1 MPTLHQSKPAVGMHV
16 PALEELLAERH
27 SCRAFLPE
35 PVPRSLIR
43 RIFTMAQRT
52 ASWCNAQPWH
62 ATLASERAI
71 ERLRALLLRRFD
83 ERDPGRSDFDFP
95 SAYSGAYLQRRRECG
110 FQLYQSVGVERH
122 DKDAARRQSRENF
135 QFFGAPHVAIM
146 TTDAQLGVYGAVD
159 VGGYVQVLMLAMQAH
174 GVSAICQAAPAVY
187 SSDVKT
193 ALGIDASRRMVCAVS
208 FGYEAQSHPANSFRT
223 QRAEFSEAIA
233 WVDE

>member
-1 MPTLHQSKPAVGMHV
+1 MHLST
-16 PALEELLAERH
+16 LEELLSERH
-27 SCRAFLPE
+27 SCRGFLQE
-35 PVPRSLIR
+35 SVPRSLIEN
-43 RIFTMAQRT
+43 IFAMAQRA

-83 ERDPGRSDFDFP
+83 ERNPGRADFEFP
-95 SAYSGAYLQRRRECG
+95 SAYSGTYLQRRRDCG
-110 FQLYQSVGVERH
+110 LQLYQSVGVERH

-159 VGGYVQVLMLAMQAH
+159 VGGYVQILMLAMQVH
-174 GVSAICQAAPAVY
+174 GISSICQAAPAVY
-187 SSDVKT
+187 SGDVKA
-193 ALGIDASRRMVCAVS
+193 ALGIDESRRMVCAVS
-208 FGYEAQSHPANSFRT
+208 FGYEAQTHPANSFRT
-223 QRAEFSEAIA
+223 QRAELAEAIA